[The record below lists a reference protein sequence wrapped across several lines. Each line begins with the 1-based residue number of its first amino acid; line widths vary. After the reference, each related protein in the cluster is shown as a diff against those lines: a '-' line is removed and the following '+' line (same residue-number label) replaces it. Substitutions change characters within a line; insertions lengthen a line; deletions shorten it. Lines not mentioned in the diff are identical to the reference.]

1 LFSII
6 LQQPPLVNLDQKKK
20 SENGTTVN
28 MVKVLAAKMNFTVQ
42 FVREYNSITLG
53 NKKDGKWTGM
63 LKRVVDGEVMFAANG
78 FWKTKN
84 SLEDVYFTFPFN
96 EEVLGM
102 MLQKTSEDHKYLF
115 LTPFKWDVS
124 DFHINKF
131 FHLILSVHLD
141 LGLYL
146 CNCGYNGACALDC
159 SSFK

>member
-1 LFSII
+1 MFSII
-6 LQQPPLVNLDQKKK
+6 LQQPPLVNLDEKKK

-42 FVREYNSITLG
+42 FVPEYNSITLG

-131 FHLILSVHLD
+131 FHLILLVHLD
-141 LGLYL
+141 LDLYL
-146 CNCGYNGACALDC
+146 YNCGYNGACALDC